1 MTVLILLIGLCLALI
16 GLLGCILP
24 VLPGPPLSLLSLIM
38 LAWAKHWEPF
48 SLRFFCI
55 MAVITAV
62 VSLLDYALPA
72 GGAKKYGASRWGI
85 WGSLIGM
92 PLGLL
97 FFPPWG
103 IIIGGIAGAL
113 LGELIV
119 GKNTG
124 DALQASWGIFV
135 GYMLSTG
142 LKVVFC
148 TVILFLYLKEMF

>member
-1 MTVLILLIGLCLALI
+1 MTLLMIVIGLCLALI
-16 GLLGCILP
+16 GLFGCIIP
-24 VLPGPPLSLLSLIM
+24 VLPGPPLSFLSLII

-48 SLRFFCI
+48 SFQFFCI
-55 MAVITAV
+55 MAAITAV

-103 IIIGGIAGAL
+103 IIIGGIAGAM

-119 GKNTG
+119 GKKTG
-124 DALQASWGIFV
+124 EALQASWGIFI

-142 LKVVFC
+142 IKVLFC
-148 TVILFLYLKEMF
+148 SVILFFYLKEMT